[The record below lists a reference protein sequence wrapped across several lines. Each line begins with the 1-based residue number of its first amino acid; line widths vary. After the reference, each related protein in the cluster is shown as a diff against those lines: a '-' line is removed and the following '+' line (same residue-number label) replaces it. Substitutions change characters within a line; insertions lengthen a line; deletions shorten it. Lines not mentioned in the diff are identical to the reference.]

1 MLVNEFWPKV
11 FPFLTWKHRVTRQ
24 TLGAD
29 LLAGFTNAI
38 IVLPQGVAFAMIAG
52 LPPVY
57 GLYTAMIS
65 PIIAGL
71 WGSSMYMI
79 SGPMTPI
86 SLLIF
91 DAIRPLAEPGTADF
105 ITLTMTVTLVAGLM
119 QILFSVIKLGG
130 LVNFVSSVVLEGFT
144 AGVGILIL
152 VSQLKHVTGIAV
164 PAGAAIP
171 GTLQIILA
179 NLNAVNLW
187 AIALGSLAFLTA
199 MAFKRFLP
207 KWPNLLLAMLI
218 TGLLSYWLDGQS
230 HDLKVVGELPSQLPP
245 WHLPLFDWSVWN
257 RLAPSALA
265 IAMVGLIQSVAIG
278 KTLAMRAGDKFNSTQ
293 EFFGQGL
300 SNMVGSFFS
309 NFAGSGSFTR
319 SNLNYESGAK
329 TPMSAIFSGVFLMG
343 IVLFIAPLTAH
354 LPIAAM
360 GGIIIYVALQLIKL
374 KSIRLLY
381 RANRAQFMVF
391 GITFLATLFFAL
403 EYAVIFG
410 VMASL
415 FFYLQRTSQPF
426 VVEMIPD
433 PDTMNRFINHIR
445 KPALASCPQL
455 SMIRVD
461 GSLFFGSIEH
471 INDEIDHLTGAKKF
485 ILIIADGVN
494 FIDVAGSE
502 WLVNK
507 VKAQRALGGQIFFSG
522 LKRNAQETF
531 ARGGFKSQIGDD
543 YFFDNKKE
551 AIEYIF
557 QRLDAPTCQACDKR
571 IFWECNML

>member
-1 MLVNEFWPKV
+1 MNDFWPKL
-11 FPFLTWKHRVTRQ
+11 FPFLTWKHRINKQ
-24 TLGAD
+24 SIWAD
-29 LLAGFTNAI
+29 LLAGMTSAI

-52 LPPVY
+52 LPPIY

-91 DAIRPLAEPGTADF
+91 DGISPMAEPGSAGF
-105 ITLTMTVTLVAGLM
+105 ISLTMTVTLVAGMM
-119 QILFSVIKLGG
+119 QMLLSIIKLGG

-152 VSQLKHVTGIAV
+152 VSQLRHVTGIAI
-164 PAGAAIP
+164 PSGAGMP
-171 GTLQIILA
+171 GTLQIIFS
-179 NLNAVNLW
+179 NLDALNFW
-187 AIALGSLAFLTA
+187 AFFLGSLAFLMA
-199 MAFKRFLP
+199 MAFKHIRP

-218 TGLLSYWLDGQS
+218 TGLLSFWLEAPSYGVE
-230 HDLKVVGELPSQLPP
+230 VVGEMPSHLPP
-245 WHLPLFDWSVWN
+245 WQLPLFDWTTWN

-278 KTLAMRAGDKFNSTQ
+278 KTLAIRAGDKFNSTQ

-300 SNMVGSFFS
+300 SNTIGSFFS

-329 TPMSAIFSGVFLMG
+329 TPLSAVFSGIFLIG
-343 IVLFIAPLTAH
+343 IVLFIAPFTAH

-360 GGIIIYVALQLIKL
+360 GGIIIYVALQLIKF

-391 GITFLATLFFAL
+391 VVTFLATLFFDL
-403 EYAVIFG
+403 GYAVIFG

-426 VVEMIPD
+426 VVEMVPD
-433 PDTMNRFINHIR
+433 PDTMNRFINHVR
-445 KPALASCPQL
+445 KPELVSCPQL

-461 GSLFFGSIEH
+461 GSLFFGSIDH
-471 INDEIDHLTGAKKF
+471 INEEIDHLTGTKKF
-485 ILIIADGVN
+485 ILIIADGIN

-507 VKAQRALGGQIFFSG
+507 VRAQRALGGEIFFSG

-531 ARGGFKSQIGDD
+531 ERGGFKDQIGGD

-557 QRLDAPTCQACDKR
+557 QRLDAPTCQTCDKK